1 MESLFSALDTL
12 LELPFPAFEKK
23 LIKFEE
29 EFKKLSISDVSEEE
43 LEWYFLRVKNDY
55 EKATG
60 DRAKTHLSILGY
72 LSHFDTLVEKYF
84 PDYVAIFQTSL
95 ERDDQDT
102 IAPVN
107 YGFLE
112 HMDEILREYTHRLS
126 DPDNYPSY
134 TAYIQELIQNSMIDL
149 YFWLQ
154 EREATQE
161 KRAWESDRNT
171 EIAIRFSRE
180 TKDPELKM
188 TRECL
193 ELLGEWVLEKIF
205 FDHEYPL
212 RVSPLDPELP
222 LIGRYE
228 RKKKV

>member
-29 EFKKLSISDVSEEE
+29 EFRNLSISDISEEE
-43 LEWYFLRVKNDY
+43 IEGYFLRVRNEY

-60 DRAKTHLSILGY
+60 DRAKTHLAILGY

-84 PDYVAIFQTSL
+84 PDYVALFQTSL
-95 ERDDQDT
+95 DRDDQDI
-102 IAPVN
+102 IAPIN

-126 DPDNYPSY
+126 EPDQYPSY
-134 TAYIQELIQNSMIDL
+134 TGYIQELIQNSMIDL
-149 YFWLQ
+149 FFWLQ
-154 EREATQE
+154 ERESTLE
-161 KRAWESDRNT
+161 KKAKVEDRNSD
-171 EIAIRFSRE
+171 ILIKSSSD
-180 TKDPELKM
+180 TKNPELRF
-188 TRECL
+188 TRQCL
-193 ELLGEWVLEKIF
+193 ELLNEWVLEKIF
-205 FDHEYPL
+205 FDHEYPI
-212 RVSPLDPELP
+212 RVSETDAELQ

-228 RKKKV
+228 RKQ